1 MIEKRF
7 CMKNTLNQNI
17 KGTVKISVML
27 IAFVLSAAI
36 FAACASKPK
45 VLSSKSSKHITVQ
58 QTNMGVYIVAHRE
71 KSEDIKTIQ
80 LTDSENGA
88 TIDLS
93 DSTSVTFL
101 WPFAESGKSY
111 TLNAYLRGDRTKSKE
126 TVTFKTDSVSTTIT
140 KYNEDYL
147 KSKLVLIASGT
158 KRIVKLN
165 TTKEALLSV
174 LGATNVAYSKVTVD
188 IFSGRHFNTDEMEA
202 TYIGTFSIP
211 LVNAGDIKKLTDG
224 YDIISIASAFNVTSS
239 QLNSRLAQN
248 PTYFARAYVSFNLAD
263 DSSAAVAYTTKYIYS
278 NDTIYT
284 PVGDKDLLEIE
295 SAAND
300 AK

>member
-1 MIEKRF
+1 
-7 CMKNTLNQNI
+7 MKNTLNQNI

-111 TLNAYLRGDRTKSKE
+111 TLNAIRT
-126 TVTFKTDSVSTTIT
+126 
-140 KYNEDYL
+140 
-147 KSKLVLIASGT
+147 
-158 KRIVKLN
+158 
-165 TTKEALLSV
+165 
-174 LGATNVAYSKVTVD
+174 
-188 IFSGRHFNTDEMEA
+188 
-202 TYIGTFSIP
+202 
-211 LVNAGDIKKLTDG
+211 
-224 YDIISIASAFNVTSS
+224 
-239 QLNSRLAQN
+239 
-248 PTYFARAYVSFNLAD
+248 SFD
-263 DSSAAVAYTTKYIYS
+263 FR
-278 NDTIYT
+278 
-284 PVGDKDLLEIE
+284 
-295 SAAND
+295 
-300 AK
+300 